1 VRAHSGI
8 PWTPSAVRRLEDTPV
23 TRWRARLRS
32 PSRRAAVSDR
42 LWRQLAELAAVC
54 RHRQAGAPDRLSPAA
69 AETLPPGE
77 EDTVR
82 PADLDLQP
90 PDIL

>member
-1 VRAHSGI
+1 M
-8 PWTPSAVRRLEDTPV
+8 
-23 TRWRARLRS
+23 
-32 PSRRAAVSDR
+32 
-42 LWRQLAELAAVC
+42 AAVC

-77 EDTVR
+77 EDTVC